1 MSFTGYDIEDAV
13 ILNRA
18 SLDRGFGRAVYMRRY
33 QTNLKKHANGTS
45 DILVAPPNIPPP
57 TEKKA
62 NMLKKF
68 RALDKDGLARVGEE
82 LRDGD
87 IYVNKH
93 VPDTSTL
100 P

>member
-1 MSFTGYDIEDAV
+1 
-13 ILNRA
+13 
-18 SLDRGFGRAVYMRRY
+18 
-33 QTNLKKHANGTS
+33 
-45 DILVAPPNIPPP
+45 
-57 TEKKA
+57 
-62 NMLKKF
+62 MLKKF